1 MIYDRTIN
9 NYYIAFNA
17 GLKFDFSRS
26 QMNDTNIKSK
36 LKKQNETNKT
46 RKTLFVEAKTLLRK
60 FCSFACNF
68 KQSMIYYRG
77 TVQDS

>member
-1 MIYDRTIN
+1 
-9 NYYIAFNA
+9 
-17 GLKFDFSRS
+17 
-26 QMNDTNIKSK
+26 MNDTNIKSK

-60 FCSFACNF
+60 FCSFACNP

>member
-1 MIYDRTIN
+1 
-9 NYYIAFNA
+9 
-17 GLKFDFSRS
+17 
-26 QMNDTNIKSK
+26 MNDTNIKSK

-60 FCSFACNF
+60 FCSFACSS